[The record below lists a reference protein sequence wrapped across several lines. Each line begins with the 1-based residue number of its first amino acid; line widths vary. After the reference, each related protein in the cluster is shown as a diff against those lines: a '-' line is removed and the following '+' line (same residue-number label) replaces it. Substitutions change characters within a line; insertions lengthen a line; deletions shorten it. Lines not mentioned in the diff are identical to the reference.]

1 MYKKIQ
7 GGRKKHTYKRKRNV
21 TTTNSNTDNNKH
33 IELIIPVQKGLLR
46 KLIPESLIE
55 TCFIGKNAVPTRIE
69 NEMNNIN
76 QSRII

>member
-33 IELIIPVQKGLLR
+33 IELIIPV
-46 KLIPESLIE
+46 
-55 TCFIGKNAVPTRIE
+55 
-69 NEMNNIN
+69 
-76 QSRII
+76 